1 MATSSGSA
9 RTARGALLAIVGVL
23 LCQVPVPAQDRG
35 IRAPTGPN
43 GQWQALY
50 TGSYALLIG
59 VSRYDNAAW
68 PRLDSIPAELDQL
81 ANVLRKT
88 GFDRVDLVL
97 DPTGEDLRRAVQE
110 FMRRY
115 GYQAGTRL
123 LFFFAGHGHTLDG
136 GNRGYFVPRDAPD
149 PAADESGFRSVAL
162 SMPQINTWADDLVG
176 RHVLFA
182 FDSCFSG
189 TIFQSRDRAA
199 AVPMTEL
206 TAQPAR
212 QFISAG
218 KAGET
223 VPSRSTFTP
232 AFARGIGGAADRNGD
247 GFVTSTELG
256 VVRSERAAGIGS
268 SDTAGGSRTGSEV
281 CQW

>member
-1 MATSSGSA
+1 M
-9 RTARGALLAIVGVL
+9 VG
-23 LCQVPVPAQDRG
+23 
-35 IRAPTGPN
+35 T
-43 GQWQALY
+43 
-50 TGSYALLIG
+50 
-59 VSRYDNAAW
+59 
-68 PRLDSIPAELDQL
+68 
-81 ANVLRKT
+81 
-88 GFDRVDLVL
+88 
-97 DPTGEDLRRAVQE
+97 
-110 FMRRY
+110 
-115 GYQAGTRL
+115 AGTL
-123 LFFFAGHGHTLDG
+123 SL
-136 GNRGYFVPRDAPD
+136 RDAPD

-189 TIFQSRDRAA
+189 TIVQSRDRAA
-199 AVPMTEL
+199 AMPMSEL
-206 TAQPAR
+206 TAQPTR

-256 VVRSERAAGIGS
+256 LGVQNELLALGCQTPQVGRAPDPKFANGDMVFLVPGS
-268 SDTAGGSRTGSEV
+268 SAAKAQAPGQTTDSTPSGSSCRGQLGSRR
-281 CQW
+281 